1 MLLFKVLSIRDNR
14 DNYIIDNSNYV
25 SLNNVKKE
33 LKIWKRMQEESS
45 NPNLYQDKVNELQD
59 LINKAMEIEL

>member
-1 MLLFKVLSIRDNR
+1 
-14 DNYIIDNSNYV
+14 
-25 SLNNVKKE
+25 
-33 LKIWKRMQEESS
+33 MQEESS